1 MSKKENEQTPKE
13 IKNKLFEGKKK
24 EFDEIIELAK
34 RIVWTDDY
42 KKYREEF
49 IKMRDDWIELMMSF
63 THVDVNVRDAV
74 REKTFAQLHILNLI
88 LTKPEA
94 DAKKRV

>member
-1 MSKKENEQTPKE
+1 MPEKEPTAKE
-13 IKNKLFEGKKK
+13 VRDKLFEGKKK
-24 EFDEIIELAK
+24 EFDEVIELAK

-63 THVDVNVRDAV
+63 THPDVYVRDAV

-94 DAKKRV
+94 DSKKRI